1 MPNALFN
8 DQVSN
13 QQVVGGQPEMKAKTK
28 SPVPAGELLNLP
40 KEDRVKLGTLC
51 KEAIDHWLESTSEH
65 MEDLRRWNDLSE
77 GVVEATD
84 WPWPNASA
92 AHIPLIETHMKSIH
106 SVICRSMTTVSPL
119 WFGRAESQETRELI
133 PQIEDFLDDKAKS
146 DLNTVEALS
155 SVVWNASRDAIGWTK
170 TYYAEEYEKAV
181 SVVLV
186 ESVYDFTQQYKN
198 AEAAGMTEEEYQE
211 ALAEI
216 RQKAKPGEPY
226 ELTLEYDQLVY
237 EGPKTDV
244 IDEADWVQAP
254 ATAPDL
260 RDCWAYG
267 HGFYATRMDLKRRA
281 RNGEMWE
288 KSVDKILKTTASK
301 VDEWKQAK
309 NRIEG
314 ITDKSSK
321 RSGLYRIHELVVLC
335 DLDRDGE
342 EERYICQYSKE
353 RGMLLSA
360 VKYYFDCQV
369 HQSWRLLKK
378 SGRRLGFSIPGEL
391 ENTNTEIDDSVRTDI
406 NSAKIDSVPVF
417 VAKSA
422 AKKALDDAGFNDQ
435 FFKPAGVLYTP
446 NGKEDISSFDVKG
459 TDKRFSQSMRQEFV
473 RYSEM
478 LVGPTQMLSGRESPI
493 DPDAPGNK
501 TIALIQ
507 QSNMRIEDYINALR
521 PSFDALGEIILS
533 LYHQF
538 GANSMTFRSR
548 EGGEYG
554 AIKRIFLG
562 YKIRLST
569 HGVRAMENPEVES
582 KKALD
587 IVGVLSKYPAVV
599 QDPMRMRELFNR
611 YLIAARVEG
620 REDLIPSKEEVLGE
634 QKKVEEAAMREKIMG
649 ELIEK
654 GIIPPPMPPGAPAG
668 ALPPPGAPPAMAPG
682 LPPPLA
688 MPGAPPGAVG
698 LPQVPN
704 LPPPAAG
711 MP

>member
-13 QQVVGGQPEMKAKTK
+13 RQVVAGEEKKAKAPAQV
-28 SPVPAGELLNLP
+28 SAGELLDLP
-40 KEDRVKLGTLC
+40 KEDRVKLGNLC
-51 KEAIDHWLESTSEH
+51 KEAIDHWLESTTEH
-65 MEDLRRWNDLSE
+65 MDDLRRWNDLSE

-119 WFGRAESQETRELI
+119 WFGRAEDEQARELI
-133 PQIEDFLDDKAKS
+133 PEIEDFLDDKAKS
-146 DLNTVEALS
+146 ELNTVEAVN
-155 SVVWNASRDAIGWTK
+155 SVVWNTSRDSIGHTK

-181 SVVLV
+181 SVIVA
-186 ESVYDFTQQYKN
+186 ESADDFMAQFPD
-198 AEAAGMTEEEYQE
+198 AESAGMSDEEYNG
-211 ALAEI
+211 ALDEI
-216 RQKAKPGEPY
+216 RTNASEDNPV
-226 ELTLEYDQLVY
+226 ELTIEYDQLVY

-254 ATAPDL
+254 ATCSEL

-267 HGFYATRMDLKRRA
+267 HGFYATRMELQRRV

-288 KSVDKILKTTASK
+288 KSVERLLKMTATK

-321 RSGLYRIHELVVLC
+321 RSGQYRIHELVILC
-335 DLDRDGE
+335 DLDGDGE

-353 RGMLLSA
+353 RGLLLSA
-360 VKYYFDCQV
+360 VKYYFDRQV
-369 HQSWRLLKK
+369 HQDWRLLKK

-391 ENTNTEIDDSVRTDI
+391 ENTNTEIDDSIRGDI
-406 NSAKIDSVPVF
+406 NNAKIESVPVF
-417 VAKSA
+417 IAKTA
-422 AKKALDDAGFNDQ
+422 VKKGLDEAGFNDQ

-446 NGKEDISSFDVKG
+446 NGKEDIEPFNVKG
-459 TDKRFSQSMRQEFV
+459 TDKNFSQSMRQEFV

-493 DPDAPGNK
+493 DPEAPGNK
-501 TIALIQ
+501 TITLIQ

-538 GANSMTFRSR
+538 GKNSMTFRGR
-548 EGGEYG
+548 EGGQYG
-554 AIKRIFLG
+554 AIKRVFLG

-587 IVGVLSKYPAVV
+587 IVGVLSKYPAVA

-611 YLIAARVEG
+611 YLVAARVEG

-634 QKKVEEAAMREKIMG
+634 QKKQQEAEMRDKIMN
-649 ELIEK
+649 ELIQK
-654 GIIPPPMPPGAPAG
+654 GVIPPPPPPGAPPG
-668 ALPPPGAPPAMAPG
+668 VPPPPGAPPATAPG
-682 LPPPLA
+682 LPPPMP
-688 MPGAPPGAVG
+688 MPGAPPGAAG
-698 LPQVPN
+698 LPMLPN
-704 LPPPAAG
+704 MPPPTLG